1 MLPTPSELAI
11 LKHLWLSGTQSIRE
25 IHDGIANELQWS
37 YSSTRKTVERMI
49 GKGMIGVGTFHGLKV
64 YRATAK
70 KIPTLAKI
78 IRNFAA
84 EILGL
89 EGPLPVSNLVKSQL
103 LTAEELAELDDFLK
117 NTDHADKG
125 AEE

>member
-25 IHDGIANELQWS
+25 IHEGIANELQWS

-49 GKGMIGVGTFHGLKV
+49 GKEMIGVGSFHGLKV
-64 YRATAK
+64 YRAKAR

-117 NTDHADKG
+117 NADLPNKVVD
-125 AEE
+125 E